1 MILGNICTRSCSF
14 CAVATRRPLAVDY
27 EEPERVASSVQLMG
41 VKHCVITSVD
51 RDDLKDG
58 GSVIWAETIRA
69 VRRKSPG
76 TTLETLITDFKGVW
90 DNLDYV
96 LSEAP
101 EVVSHNV
108 DTIRRLP
115 RAVRLQAQYDHRLE
129 CLRRHTQAG
138 KRTKNGLKP

>member
-1 MILGNICTRSCSF
+1 MRISDWSSDVCSSDL
-14 CAVATRRPLAVDY
+14 RPLAVDY

-76 TTLETLITDFKGVW
+76 TTLETLIPDFTGVW

-96 LSEAP
+96 ISEAP
-101 EVVSHNV
+101 EVVSHHLEHIT
-108 DTIRRLP
+108 TITHKSR
-115 RAVRLQAQYDHRLE
+115 
-129 CLRRHTQAG
+129 
-138 KRTKNGLKP
+138 